1 MSTSNSST
9 DSAASPLSSSSPRAP
24 KRPRTYAEVAAT
36 AAPLAKVTAAL
47 ARIQD
52 IDVNYQRA
60 MDGRGRETSESNPV
74 EVTFGDG
81 SSATAS
87 VSRAIYIL
95 GPESRA
101 KKCILFTMMLLLE
114 RDTNI

>member
-36 AAPLAKVTAAL
+36 SAPLAKVTAAL

-87 VSRAIYIL
+87 VSRAIYNTYIL
-95 GPESRA
+95 GP
-101 KKCILFTMMLLLE
+101 K
-114 RDTNI
+114 

>member
-36 AAPLAKVTAAL
+36 PAPLAKVTAL

-81 SSATAS
+81 SSAMAS
-87 VSRAIYIL
+87 VSRAIYINIYSNRN
-95 GPESRA
+95 PMQKTIS
-101 KKCILFTMMLLLE
+101 FLL
-114 RDTNI
+114 RC